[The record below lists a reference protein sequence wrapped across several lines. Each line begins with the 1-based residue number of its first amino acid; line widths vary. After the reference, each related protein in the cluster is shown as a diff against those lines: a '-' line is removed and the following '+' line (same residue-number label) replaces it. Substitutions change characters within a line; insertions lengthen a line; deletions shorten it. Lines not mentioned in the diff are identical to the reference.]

1 MMRIAISGGR
11 GRLAPLIA
19 RHFGAQGSKVR
30 LFSRTEG
37 EGLESLDRL
46 TQPETWEDLDVLIH
60 CGWSSVPLTAERHP
74 ENSALQDLPLLRRI
88 LTAASTATTPSRI
101 VFLSSAAIYGDT
113 GVEPVD
119 EEQAPQPLGAYAR
132 GKWEAEKIL
141 TESAIPSLI
150 LRVTNLLGEKPD
162 LDRPQG
168 ILPRL
173 IHAAKAE
180 EEVALWGDG
189 SATREFLY
197 VDDACRGLLLAA
209 ERYNDPDPV
218 NLGAGFEISMKQLA
232 HTIRDA
238 VGFTGEIHWDTS
250 KPNGQPRRMLDVTR
264 AKERFG
270 FQSEV
275 SLEAGLATTI
285 AWFRENQE
293 RLVGAP

>member
-189 SATREFLY
+189 SATKDYLHCADLLSALQALLEQNH
-197 VDDACRGLLLAA
+197 RGI
-209 ERYNDPDPV
+209 YNVASGESVSLRDLIAMV
-218 NLGAGFEISMKQLA
+218 EKLGAHRLR
-232 HTIRDA
+232 IRHEPH
-238 VGFTGEIHWDTS
+238 FSWD
-250 KPNGQPRRMLDVTR
+250 
-264 AKERFG
+264 
-270 FQSEV
+270 V
-275 SLEAGLATTI
+275 S
-285 AWFRENQE
+285 FSRVSNQK
-293 RLVGAP
+293 LKVGAGWSPRVNIEKAVKECFGRFS